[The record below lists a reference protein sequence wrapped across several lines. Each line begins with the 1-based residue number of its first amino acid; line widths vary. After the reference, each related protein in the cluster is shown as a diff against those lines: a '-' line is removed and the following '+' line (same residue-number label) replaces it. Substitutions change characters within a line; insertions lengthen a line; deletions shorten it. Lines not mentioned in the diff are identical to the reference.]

1 MHIKNFINFGPR
13 GFYPQLQ
20 YRKINAEPQIEKK
33 RPTPVQSQFVTPTSN
48 KRTSSVIDNDEDDI
62 LLVNSANSFE
72 SNKSIKK
79 IKLEK

>member
-1 MHIKNFINFGPR
+1 MHIKNFKNFGPR

-20 YRKINAEPQIEKK
+20 YRKINAEPQK
-33 RPTPVQSQFVTPTSN
+33 RPAPVQSQFVTPTSN